1 VLGISNSDWAE
12 SSVADEFRETEVGE
26 RYAIALFQLA
36 LDSGALGKVSED
48 LTTLTALLRESRE
61 LARMLASPI
70 FGSDAK
76 RRVLEAVGE
85 KAGLSPLTLK
95 FLGLLAV
102 NHRAGALA
110 SVILSFRRMHDRH
123 RGVVSAQVTSAIKLT
138 SGQLVGVQ
146 KALSQALGKEPE
158 LSTVV
163 DPAILGGIKVKV
175 GSRLYDASLKTKL
188 DTLKFA
194 LKRA

>member
-1 VLGISNSDWAE
+1 M
-12 SSVADEFRETEVGE
+12 ADLFRETEVGE
-26 RYAIALFQLA
+26 RYATALFQLA
-36 LDSGALGKVSED
+36 LDAGALDRAADD
-48 LTTLTALLRESRE
+48 LTILAAALKESRE
-61 LARMLASPI
+61 LSRMLASPI
-70 FGSDAK
+70 FGADAK
-76 RRVLEAVGE
+76 RRVLQAIGE
-85 KAGLSPLTLK
+85 KAGVSPLTLK

-102 NHRAGALA
+102 NHRAGALS
-110 SVILSFRRMHDRH
+110 SVILSFRRLHDQH

-175 GSRLYDASLKTKL
+175 GSRLFDASLKTKL

>member
-1 VLGISNSDWAE
+1 
-12 SSVADEFRETEVGE
+12 VADEFRETEVGE
-26 RYAIALFQLA
+26 RYATALFQLA
-36 LDSGALGKVSED
+36 LDSGAVGKVSED
-48 LTTLTALLRESRE
+48 LTTLAALLRESPE
-61 LARMLASPI
+61 LKRMLASPI
-70 FGSDAK
+70 YDSDTK
-76 RRVLEAVGE
+76 GRVLAAVGE
-85 KAGLSPLTLK
+85 KAGLSPLALK

-110 SVILSFRRMHDRH
+110 SVILSFRRLHDQH

-175 GSRLYDASLKTKL
+175 GSRLFDASLKTKL